1 MAFWR
6 VLREPSRA
14 HMINRRIIIF
24 TKRDILPT
32 NDERAER
39 AREVLEM
46 YAVQFGDPYDP
57 RGTLIDVL
65 TDLMHLAAQ
74 EPGVAL
80 EFDSSLK
87 MAQFHFEA
95 EAEECLDT

>member
-1 MAFWR
+1 
-6 VLREPSRA
+6 
-14 HMINRRIIIF
+14 MINTWIIIF
-24 TKRDILPT
+24 TKRDIMPI

-65 TDLMHLAAQ
+65 TDLMHLAAR
-74 EPGVAL
+74 EPELGL

>member
-1 MAFWR
+1 
-6 VLREPSRA
+6 
-14 HMINRRIIIF
+14 MINKAKMYAF
-24 TKRDILPT
+24 TLGEHMPT

-46 YAVQFGDPYDP
+46 YAVQFGDPYDS

-65 TDLMHLAAQ
+65 TDLMHLAAR
-74 EPGVAL
+74 EPELGL